1 MEKPTMNNTITIFVT
16 AYNVA
21 PYLERFFENLS
32 RQTVTDYELLIIDD
46 GSTDDTAQIIKNHAE
61 TDNRIRLIEIE
72 HVGISGARNLVFENL
87 RTDLVT
93 SLDADDYFD
102 DNYLKH
108 LLDAQKKYDADLVIS
123 NIVYRTP
130 ELEETSRFKFR
141 KEALYSESDFDKIVP
156 QLLSENRLNY
166 LYGKLYK
173 AEYLSGL
180 TVEPDVMQGSDT
192 MIVMQYILKIKSI
205 AVIENYDYNYI
216 NYKSRSVTSYR
227 GSKYF
232 GRLFRINRFVYE
244 LWNEH
249 GRMTPELQRV
259 IDGRILKSGESAL
272 KHIARSKDSKKLQ
285 YKKASEVIN
294 SADYRWSFDRQKLC
308 GNLDSFDFK
317 VIVPGAENEYID
329 YVRGIVKEEKRGKRV
344 RKLRKFCPDFL
355 FNIYH
360 KTKLKL
366 GLIPPD

>member
-1 MEKPTMNNTITIFVT
+1 MEKATMKKPITIFVT
-16 AYNVA
+16 AYNVS
-21 PYLERFFENLS
+21 PYLERFFENLI
-32 RQTVTDYELLIIDD
+32 RQTFTDYELLIIDD

-61 TDNRIRLIEIE
+61 TDSRIRLIEIE
-72 HVGISGARNLVFENL
+72 HVGISAARNFVFENL
-87 RTDLVT
+87 RTEFVT

-108 LLDAQKKYDADLVIS
+108 LVDAQEKYDADLVIS
-123 NIVYRTP
+123 NVIYRSP

-141 KEALYSESDFDKIVP
+141 EEALYTERDFESIVP

-166 LYGKLYK
+166 LYGKLYR
-173 AEYLSGL
+173 AEYLRGI

-216 NYKSRSVTSYR
+216 MYKSRSVTSYR
-227 GSKYF
+227 GSRYF
-232 GRLFRINRFVYE
+232 ERLFRINRFVYE
-244 LWNEH
+244 LWNDN
-249 GRMTPELQRV
+249 GRMTPELLRV
-259 IDGRILKSGESAL
+259 IDGRILKTGESAL
-272 KHIARSKDSKKLQ
+272 KHIARSRNSKKLQ

-294 SADYRWSFDRQKLC
+294 SANYRWSFDRQKRR
-308 GNLDSFDFK
+308 GNLDSYDFK
-317 VIVPGAENEYID
+317 VIVPGAENAYIN
-329 YVRGIVKEEKRGKRV
+329 YVRGIVKEEKKGKRI
-344 RKLRKFCPDFL
+344 RRLRKFCPDFI

-360 KTKLKL
+360 KTKIKL